1 MTIHKSSKYFIAV
14 TSVLLAFLTALS
26 PFGIDTYL
34 SAMPVMAKSFGV
46 SIHLIEITLTLYFLG
61 FATGNVFGGPMS
73 DSFGR
78 KKIALTGVLL
88 YGLSSAGIP
97 FAPNVEM
104 VWLLRATQ
112 AFGGGFASVTA
123 MVFVR
128 DWFEGKQVA
137 KLATLIG
144 MIMMLAPL
152 FAPVI
157 GSFLLDWGGWHS
169 IFFFLASYALVLF
182 FIFLA
187 VMPESRH
194 HTHLTHRITKEQLI
208 GKYRIFFSHRRPVLM
223 LMTISFATAGMFTF
237 ITSSSFIY
245 IEYYGFTHR
254 VFPLLFGS
262 NVVLY
267 IALSLLNNWRLKNKE
282 PEQMMKLGLIIQLIG
297 GVLML
302 VGVSLP
308 HPPFTLVFGAI
319 VLFVGSL
326 GLIFGNGTAVILNLM
341 PEISGSANA
350 TIGVSRFILSFIAG
364 TIPALFQSGDLVPIG
379 VVMFSLSLLANLFYL
394 LFKRS

>member
-1 MTIHKSSKYFIAV
+1 
-14 TSVLLAFLTALS
+14 
-26 PFGIDTYL
+26 
-34 SAMPVMAKSFGV
+34 
-46 SIHLIEITLTLYFLG
+46 
-61 FATGNVFGGPMS
+61 
-73 DSFGR
+73 
-78 KKIALTGVLL
+78 
-88 YGLSSAGIP
+88 
-97 FAPNVEM
+97 

-169 IFFFLASYALVLF
+169 IFFFLAGYAVVLF

-194 HTHLTHRITKEQLI
+194 HKHLTHRVTKEQLI
-208 GKYRIFFSHRRPVLM
+208 GKYRIFFSHRQPVLM

-254 VFPLLFGS
+254 VFPLLFGA

-267 IALSLLNNWRLKNKE
+267 IALSILNNWLLKTRE
-282 PEQMMKLGLIIQLIG
+282 PEQMMKLGLILQLTG
-297 GVLML
+297 GVFMAA
-302 VGVSLP
+302 GVSLP
-308 HPPFTLVFGAI
+308 HPPFALIFGAI

-364 TIPALFQSGDLVPIG
+364 TIPALFQSGNLKPIG
-379 VVMFSLSLLANLFYL
+379 IVMFSLSLLANLFYL

>member
-1 MTIHKSSKYFIAV
+1 MTIQKTSKYFIAV

-46 SIHLIEITLTLYFLG
+46 SIHLIEITLTIYFLG
-61 FATGNVFGGPMS
+61 FAVGNVFGGPLS

-78 KKIALTGVLL
+78 KRIALTGVLL

-97 FAPNVEM
+97 FAPNVEV
-104 VWLLRATQ
+104 VWVLRATQ
-112 AFGGGFASVTA
+112 AFGGGFASVTG

-137 KLATLIG
+137 KMATLIG

-157 GSFLLDWGGWHS
+157 GSLLLDWGGWQS
-169 IFFFLASYALVLF
+169 IFFFLASYAVILF

-194 HTHLTHRITKEQLI
+194 QKHLTHRVTREQLI
-208 GKYRIFFSHRRPVLM
+208 GRYRIFLSHRRAVMM
-223 LMTISFATAGMFTF
+223 LLTISFATAGMFTF

-245 IEYYGFTHR
+245 IEYFGFSHR
-254 VFPLLFGS
+254 VFPILFGS

-267 IALSLLNNWRLKNKE
+267 IVLSLLNNWLLKNRE
-282 PEQMMKLGLIIQLIG
+282 PEQMMKFGLALQLLGGIFMLA
-297 GVLML
+297 GVLM
-302 VGVSLP
+302 
-308 HPPFTLVFGAI
+308 HTPPFAIIFGSI
-319 VLFVGSL
+319 VVFVGSL
-326 GLIFGNGTAVILNLM
+326 GLIFGNGTAVILNLT

-350 TIGVSRFILSFIAG
+350 TIGVSRFVISFVAG
-364 TIPALFQSGDLVPIG
+364 TIPALFQSGTLVPVG
-379 VVMFSLSLLANLFYL
+379 VVMFGLSVLANLFFL
-394 LFKRS
+394 FFKRS

>member
-1 MTIHKSSKYFIAV
+1 MTIQKTSKYFIAV

-46 SIHLIEITLTLYFLG
+46 NIHLIEITLTLYFLG
-61 FATGNVFGGPMS
+61 FAIGNVFGGPLS

-78 KKIALTGVLL
+78 KKVALTGVLL

-97 FAPNVEM
+97 FSPNVEM
-104 VWLLRATQ
+104 VWALRVTQ

-157 GSFLLDWGGWHS
+157 GSFLLDWGGWHA
-169 IFFFLASYALVLF
+169 IFFFLATYAVVLF

-194 HTHLTHRITKEQLI
+194 HAHLTHRVTKEQLI
-208 GKYRIFFSHRRPVLM
+208 GKYRIFFQHRKAVMM
-223 LMTISFATAGMFTF
+223 LLTISFATAGMFTF

-245 IEYYGFTHR
+245 IEYFGFTHR
-254 VFPLLFGS
+254 VFPLLFGA
-262 NVVLY
+262 NVILY
-267 IALSLLNNWRLKNKE
+267 IALSLLNNWLLKNKE
-282 PEQMMKLGLIIQLIG
+282 PEQMMKLGLILQLIG
-297 GVLML
+297 GIFML
-302 VGVSLP
+302 VGVLLP
-308 HPPFTLVFGAI
+308 TPPFAIVFGAI

-364 TIPALFQSGDLVPIG
+364 TIPALFQTGTLVPIG
-379 VVMFSLSLLANLFYL
+379 VVMFSLSVLANLFYVF
-394 LFKRS
+394 FKRS